1 MNFTFHTL
9 TLATLAAHVTGSNLM
24 SISPREPNCSKS
36 SEHHLGFSIPPRL
49 SQAYDIERVSCL
61 VPELQVIQDVQQRLT
76 SISKLQPGWDTY
88 QSQRPSDTAC
98 AQAKMWISQYADGTM
113 PTPSV
118 VPCADGSVQIEWH
131 TNDVNFDV
139 TFKPD
144 GSSEFFFEDLRNSET
159 TDGDLIHDVLDVRKL
174 LLRLGN

>member
-1 MNFTFHTL
+1 
-9 TLATLAAHVTGSNLM
+9 
-24 SISPREPNCSKS
+24 
-36 SEHHLGFSIPPRL
+36 
-49 SQAYDIERVSCL
+49 
-61 VPELQVIQDVQQRLT
+61 
-76 SISKLQPGWDTY
+76 
-88 QSQRPSDTAC
+88 
-98 AQAKMWISQYADGTM
+98 MWISQYADGTM